1 MYETMLLLHH
11 DRSASRADCFAVNSA
26 INFAT
31 DAPDFI
37 NHAEAVAHHGDLARG
52 IVVPTHRDFAQA
64 QAREMGQVDQLHVET
79 EPIDLSG
86 FNQWTANAHA
96 ECFKSALCIPERQ
109 PGSQP

>member
-1 MYETMLLLHH
+1 
-11 DRSASRADCFAVNSA
+11 
-26 INFAT
+26 
-31 DAPDFI
+31 I

-109 PGSQP
+109 PGSQPHNQIENSSSLFATPWLMHAYQAAIERSR